1 MDIEFDYAA
10 YTGRRHSTEL
20 QIVRESNS
28 YSTQLQFEWLAN
40 EPHVIGVLSPCVVSY
55 DIVFTSSA

>member
-10 YTGRRHSTEL
+10 YIGRRHSTDL

-28 YSTQLQFEWLAN
+28 YFTQLQFEWLAN
-40 EPHVIGVLSPCVVSY
+40 EPPRHWR
-55 DIVFTSSA
+55 A